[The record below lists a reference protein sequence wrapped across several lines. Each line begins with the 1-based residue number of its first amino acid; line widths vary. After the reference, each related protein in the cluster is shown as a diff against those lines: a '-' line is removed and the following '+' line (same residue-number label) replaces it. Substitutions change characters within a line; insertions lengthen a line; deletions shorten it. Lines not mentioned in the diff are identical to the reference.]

1 MARRLAEGKTRKET
15 IRCLKTYVA
24 REVHRAILTDLAPA
38 EIPHTEPLQA
48 AA

>member
-24 REVHRAILTDLAPA
+24 REVPRAILTDLGRA
-38 EIPHTEPLQA
+38 EIPLTGPLQVA
-48 AA
+48 A